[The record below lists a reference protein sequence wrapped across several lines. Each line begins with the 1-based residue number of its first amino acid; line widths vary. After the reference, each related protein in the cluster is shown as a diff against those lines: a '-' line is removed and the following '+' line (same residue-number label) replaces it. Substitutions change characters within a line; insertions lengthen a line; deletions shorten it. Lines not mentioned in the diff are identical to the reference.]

1 MDSVKYFNNTELSIN
16 LTTLLIDNEPY
27 FIAKEVA
34 TILGYDDTTQTIRKN
49 VDELDQKMLSYTECK
64 DLFGDMIE
72 ECKGIEDAED
82 VQSDENLSPVSQTGL
97 KSVIKINPFGMKLI
111 NESGLYSLTFASRKP
126 EAKAFK
132 RWVTSEVLPSIRKT
146 GSYGIAI
153 SKEERLMLNVLTAE
167 TKEAK
172 LVALDA
178 LEQHHREEKQA
189 LEVKLNTT
197 IEQRDIAIKTKSQIN
212 DKRTATLMGKT
223 GALTKENTRLKGEL
237 ETANTKIETLE
248 AEREIALKGLYH
260 KKEVAKMI
268 KDKYSFITYADNT
281 LVSKVDSA
289 LKALALALGEKPI
302 SKPNPKDSSY
312 PPMLY
317 YSQRIVDK
325 LFECI
330 ERDSNY
336 LKSFK

>member
-1 MDSVKYFNNTELSIN
+1 MDLVKYFNNKELSIN

-34 TILGYDDTTQTIRKN
+34 TILGYDDTTQAIRKN

-64 DLFGDMIE
+64 DLFGDIIE
-72 ECKGIEDAED
+72 EDKDIEQAED
-82 VQSDENLSPVSQTGL
+82 VQVDGNLSPVSWTGL
-97 KSVIKINPFGMKLI
+97 KSTIKINPFGMKLI
-111 NESGLYSLTFASRKP
+111 NEAGLYTLVIKSDKP
-126 EAKAFK
+126 EAKPFR

-146 GSYGIAI
+146 GSYGVQPATPQTY
-153 SKEERLMLNVLTAE
+153 L
-167 TKEAK
+167 EALK
-172 LVALDA
+172 ALVAS
-178 LEQHHREEKQA
+178 EEEK
-189 LEVKLNTT
+189 
-197 IEQRDIAIKTKSQIN
+197 EQLRLTNETLTQERDHAIKTKSQIN
-212 DKRTATLMGKT
+212 DKRTASLMGKT
-223 GALTKENTRLKGEL
+223 GALTKENTKLKNKLQDTEEKL

-248 AEREIALKGLYH
+248 AEREIACLGLYH
-260 KKEVAKMI
+260 KKEAAKMI
-268 KDKYSFITYADNT
+268 KDKYSFIAYADKT

-289 LKALALALGEKPI
+289 LKAIALAFGEKPT

-317 YSQRIVDK
+317 YSQRIVDQ

-330 ERDSNY
+330 EQNKDY